1 MVDGL
6 IGTNGEIVLKHVA
19 TVRLQEIEPAQIPCL
34 RRGVKIAQEMALKK
48 DYATTHHAQVSI
60 DYILLMYLFHNFYTG
75 IMMKVNRFSYATIST
90 QFLPFS

>member
-19 TVRLQEIEPAQIPCL
+19 TVRLQEIELAQIPSL
-34 RRGVKIAQEMALKK
+34 HTGVRIAQEIVLKK

-60 DYILLMYLFHNFYTG
+60 NYILLKYLFHNIYTG
-75 IMMKVNRFSYATIST
+75 IMMKVKRFSYTTIST
-90 QFLPFS
+90 QFLLFS